1 MIGQHFQSFNVGGNV
16 VAFKLPDKIFQNSGM
31 ELYSFVGLRSQE
43 LNKSIMQ
50 SPRRK
55 TQNLKHNQMFVRSM
69 RILHDK

>member
-1 MIGQHFQSFNVGGNV
+1 
-16 VAFKLPDKIFQNSGM
+16 M

-55 TQNLKHNQMFVRSM
+55 TQNLKHDQMFVRSM